1 MAEANRDLV
10 LSLGT
15 FAHILDRSKGHIN
28 VNVGPY
34 KTTVSETDAPV
45 KWNGSTYER
54 IASADQAI
62 QPFVTAEE
70 GDYVVLQNPAADGK
84 PPKEGT
90 SSVATSL
97 EVGRKINIPG
107 PISFPLWPGQSASVT
122 EGHLL
127 RTNQYLV
134 VRVYNDQQASANWG
148 KAVVKTVDGKPVN
161 TPVPNLVMG
170 QLLVIKGT
178 DVAFY
183 IPPTGVEVVK
193 DERGQYTREAATL
206 ERLEYAILLDEDG
219 NKRYIQGPAVVFPKP
234 TETFV
239 VKDNTRKFRALEL
252 SEISGIHVK
261 VIADYDDK
269 KVGDELFITG
279 NETAIYYPRPEHAI
293 IKYDDREVHHAIAIP
308 EGDARYVLE
317 RLTGKVKMVRGPMMF
332 LPDPRKEVIV
342 KRVLDPKIVA
352 YLYPGNSAAQV
363 HNQELAREVE
373 TTGSEYLTYSNA
385 SPTAYMMSS
394 IGASGSQDVR
404 GRTKGLTLDSIDR
417 KNVYTPPRTVTLNNK
432 FDGVVNI
439 QLWTGYAMLIVSNT
453 GKRRIVVGP
462 TNVQLEYDELPQAF
476 ELSTG
481 KPKNTDNLL
490 RTVYLKVKNNQVSD
504 IIRVTTKDMV
514 DVEIKVSYRV
524 DFQGDSSEKWFEVD
538 NYVKFLCDHARSLL
552 KNVAKHHGIT
562 DFYNNTINIVRDT
575 VLGVK
580 TETKRTGRVFEEND
594 MCIYD
599 VEVLDVKISNPEIAG
614 LLQSAQHDA
623 VADTISVT
631 NRERE
636 LQSTTKI
643 EKITQ
648 AVAEAK
654 AETAEKLH
662 ELELNKQE
670 RSVTE
675 RLNLAKNE
683 SLIRMKDI
691 EDRIVEATKTL
702 EANKAKQSNL
712 DEIAQAELKREIAKD
727 EARVKNLQEEA
738 EVETQALSDKM
749 KAMTPDLLA
758 SLKIFGDKALLE
770 KLSEALAPMAI
781 AQNVPVV
788 EVAKKMFAGTP
799 LESILESLS
808 KSVATATSH

>member
-45 KWNGSTYER
+45 KWNGVTYER

-70 GDYVVLQNPAADGK
+70 GDYIVLQNPAKDGN

-107 PISFPLWPGQSASVT
+107 PVSFPLWPGQSAVVT
-122 EGHLL
+122 KGHLL
-127 RTNQYLV
+127 RSNQYLV

-148 KAVVKTVDGKPVN
+148 KAVVKTVDGKPIN
-161 TPVPNLVMG
+161 DPIPNLVMG

-219 NKRYIQGPAVVFPKP
+219 NKRYIQGPAVVFPEP

-239 VKDNTRKFRALEL
+239 VKDNNRKFRALEL

-261 VIADYDDK
+261 VIANYDDK

-293 IKYDDREVHHAIAIP
+293 IKYDDREVHHAVAIP

-342 KRVLDPKIVA
+342 RRVLDPKVVA
-352 YLYPGNSAAQV
+352 YLYPGNVAAQS
-363 HNQELAREVE
+363 HNQQLAQQVAD
-373 TTGSEYLTYSNA
+373 TGSEYLTYSNS
-385 SPTAYMMSS
+385 SPTAYMMSNLN
-394 IGASGSQDVR
+394 ASSVGTAR
-404 GRTKGLTLDSIDR
+404 GKNLTIDSIDR

-481 KPKNTDNLL
+481 KPKNTDSLL

-514 DVEIKVSYRV
+514 DMEIKVSYRV
-524 DFQGDSSEKWFEVD
+524 DFQGESSEKWFEVD

-552 KNVAKHHGIT
+552 KNVAKQHGIT

-580 TETKRTGRVFEEND
+580 TENKRTGRVFEEND

-599 VEVLDVKISNPEIAG
+599 VEVLDVKISNSQIAA

-623 VADTISVT
+623 VADTIEVT

-636 LQSTTKI
+636 LQSTTKV
-643 EKITQ
+643 EKISQ
-648 AVAEAK
+648 AVAQAK
-654 AETAEKLH
+654 AETQTKLH
-662 ELELNKQE
+662 ELELEKQE
-670 RSVTE
+670 RSVKE
-675 RLNLAKNE
+675 RLNLIKHEAMV
-683 SLIRMKDI
+683 RMKTI
-691 EDRIVEATKTL
+691 EDQIAEATMNI
-702 EANKAKQSNL
+702 EANQEKQSIY
-712 DEIAQAELKREIAKD
+712 DEIFQAELKREIAKD
-727 EARVKNLQEEA
+727 EARVKNLKEEA
-738 EVETQALSDKM
+738 EVETEALAEKM

-808 KSVATATSH
+808 KSVSTTTKVDR